1 MGLFSHLRDPNA
13 ARTRLLFGGF
23 FVAAL
28 SLRKSARFKF
38 RRKSFGRFAE
48 LALFS
53 EGDDRTDYVDDN
65 ELGDARGDGLGGS
78 WCPPHRRYQDS
89 V

>member
-1 MGLFSHLRDPNA
+1 M
-13 ARTRLLFGGF
+13 FGRF

-65 ELGDARGDGLGGS
+65 ELGDARGGILFFEMEEARVQA
-78 WCPPHRRYQDS
+78 RRDLLIDASSRRQRERRRR
-89 V
+89 